1 MDAEELQRHV
11 DKYHVDKYGKL
22 FIIMMSIL
30 TGFLLF
36 ELYQSLKLTDGGF
49 TSSSQVI
56 AMLPIVVQASVSLL
70 AFWGLML
77 TFRTRELSSQRIEL
91 MRNLWEIGFKR
102 DELRVKIEEATEEK
116 ELLKK
121 LYEELGKD
129 AKIRKGSIAAFYEW
143 ETSIMYLGLFAAV
156 FFVLS
161 ISSGL
166 YGISMTFHAELVDPL
181 SYFSAFVCVFFGV
194 VATMFALLSSTY
206 RIGKSLETR

>member
-1 MDAEELQRHV
+1 M

-56 AMLPIVVQASVSLL
+56 AILPLVVQANVSLL

-181 SYFSAFVCVFFGV
+181 TYFTPFVCLFFGV